1 MTKPSGR
8 WNSLK
13 LGLILGIGWPVMVMV
28 VFYFLKFANYPL
40 AIFFDQLVEL
50 KLFSKFVSIC
60 VYPNLLLFFIFI
72 WKNLLYTARGILM
85 ATIILGFLVIILK
98 FA

>member
-1 MTKPSGR
+1 MTSKKS

-13 LGLILGIGWPVMVMV
+13 LGTILGIAWPALVMV
-28 VFYFLKFANYPL
+28 VFYFMEFVNYPL
-40 AIFFDQLVEL
+40 DIFFDKLMEMR
-50 KLFSKFVSIC
+50 LFSKLVSVC

-72 WKNLLYTARGILM
+72 WRDRLYSARGVLL
-85 ATIILGFLVIILK
+85 ATILLGFLVIILK